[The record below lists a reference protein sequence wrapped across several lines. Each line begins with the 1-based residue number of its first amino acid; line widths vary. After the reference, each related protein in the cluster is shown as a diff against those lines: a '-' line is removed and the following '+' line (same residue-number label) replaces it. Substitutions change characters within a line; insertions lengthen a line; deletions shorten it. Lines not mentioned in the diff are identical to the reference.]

1 VKAKQ
6 NIPIAK
12 LCVYTSTGFSEGFKM
27 ISSRFGMASGCF
39 GRGYER
45 VPLGY
50 LCRILLLILAL
61 WSFPGLTRAQDQGQ
75 SPSPKGQTEPPA
87 AAGGPQSDVGPYAVP
102 KKKDEPPPPPPE
114 KPKKIEG
121 MPDYSIR
128 VDVPLVEVPVMV
140 TTKDG
145 QFISN
150 LTKENFRISEDGT
163 AQTISSF
170 TISDAPITAV
180 LLVEFA
186 AGDYYFMRDILVGSY
201 SFANTLKKEDW
212 LAVISYD
219 MKSYILADFTQ
230 NKQEVYGALNQLRV
244 PGFSET
250 NEFDALYDTLDRVDR
265 IEGHKYIILITSGID
280 TFSRINL
287 DQITKKIKNTKD
299 VTIFPISAGGAE
311 RIYWEAQGRA
321 APHGPITGNPVTT
334 MDYLQ
339 ADNELNTFA
348 RLTGGRAYFPRFEA
362 EFGEIFRD
370 IGGDIRHQYSIAYH
384 PTNPKLDGTYRKLKV
399 EVMAPDGGPLKFKD
413 QKGKDVKVQVI
424 AREGYTAK
432 HTVD

>member
-1 VKAKQ
+1 
-6 NIPIAK
+6 
-12 LCVYTSTGFSEGFKM
+12 M
-27 ISSRFGMASGCF
+27 ISSRVEQDYDRSGRDF
-39 GRGYER
+39 AR
-45 VPLGY
+45 VSLSC
-50 LCRILLLILAL
+50 LCRILLLSLVLGSVA
-61 WSFPGLTRAQDQGQ
+61 GLTWAQNQGSSQ
-75 SPSPKGQTEPPA
+75 GSSTPSGQQTEPPA

-102 KKKDEPPPPPPE
+102 KKKDEPPPPPPSE

-145 QFISN
+145 QFISS
-150 LTKENFRISEDGT
+150 LTKENFHISEDGT
-163 AQTISSF
+163 PQTISGF

-201 SFANTLKKEDW
+201 TFANTLKKDDW

-219 MKSYILADFTQ
+219 MKPYILADFTQ

-265 IEGHKYIILITSGID
+265 IQGHKFIILITSGID
-280 TFSRINL
+280 TFSRVNL

-299 VTIFPISAGGAE
+299 ITIFPISAGGAA
-311 RIYWEAQGRA
+311 RIYFDAQGGA
-321 APHGPITGNPVTT
+321 APHGPITGNPVQRI
-334 MDYLQ
+334 DYLQ

-348 RLTGGRAYFPRFEA
+348 HLTGGRAYFPRFQG
-362 EFGEIFRD
+362 EFPEIFRD
-370 IGGDIRHQYSIAYH
+370 IGGDIRHQYSISYR

-399 EVMAPDGGPLKFKD
+399 ELTAPDGGPLKFKD
-413 QKGKDVKVQVI
+413 QKGKDLKVQVI

-432 HTVD
+432 HTVE

>member
-1 VKAKQ
+1 
-6 NIPIAK
+6 
-12 LCVYTSTGFSEGFKM
+12 M
-27 ISSRFGMASGCF
+27 ISSRFWQACERF
-39 GRGYER
+39 GRDFGR
-45 VPLGY
+45 VSLGC
-50 LCRILLLILAL
+50 LCRILLLILVL
-61 WSFPGLTRAQDQGQ
+61 GSFTALTRAQDQG
-75 SPSPKGQTEPPA
+75 SSTSPKGQQTEPPP
-87 AAGGPQSDVGPYAVP
+87 AAGGPQTDVGPYAVP
-102 KKKDEPPPPPPE
+102 KKKDEPPPPPPPE

-150 LTKENFRISEDGT
+150 LTKENFRISEEGT
-163 AQTISSF
+163 QQTISSF

-186 AGDYYFMRDILVGSY
+186 SGNYYFMNDILLGSY
-201 SFANTLKKEDW
+201 TFANTLKKDDW

-219 MKSYILADFTQ
+219 MKPYILADFTQ
-230 NKQEVYGALNQLRV
+230 NKQEVYGALNQLRI

-250 NEFDALYDTLDRVDR
+250 NLFDALYDALDRVDR
-265 IEGHKYIILITSGID
+265 IEGHKYIILMTTGID

-299 VTIFPISAGGAE
+299 VTIFPISVGWAVRA
-311 RIYWEAQGRA
+311 YFEAQGRA
-321 APHGPITGNPVTT
+321 APHGAMGTRVDQ

-339 ADNELNTFA
+339 ADNEMNTFA
-348 RLTGGRAYFPRFEA
+348 RLTGGRAYFPRFQA
-362 EFGEIFRD
+362 EFPEIFRD

-384 PTNPKLDGTYRKLKV
+384 PTNPKLDGSYRKLKV
-399 EVMAPDGGPLKFKD
+399 EVVAPDGGPLKFRD
-413 QKGKDVKVQVI
+413 QKGKDLKIQVI

-432 HTVD
+432 HTVE

>member
-1 VKAKQ
+1 
-6 NIPIAK
+6 
-12 LCVYTSTGFSEGFKM
+12 M
-27 ISSRFGMASGCF
+27 ILNSFWQACERF
-39 GRGYER
+39 ER
-45 VPLGY
+45 DFDRITLGH
-50 LCRILLLILAL
+50 LSCISLLILVL
-61 WSFPGLTRAQDQGQ
+61 GSFSGLIRAQDQGSSQ
-75 SPSPKGQTEPPA
+75 PPKGQTEAPP
-87 AAGGPQSDVGPYAVP
+87 AAGGPQGDVGPYAVP
-102 KKKDEPPPPPPE
+102 KKKDEPPPPPPPE

-121 MPDYSIR
+121 MPDYSIH
-128 VDVPLVEVPVMV
+128 VDVPVVEVPVMV

-150 LTKENFRISEDGT
+150 LTKENFRVFEDGK
-163 AQTISSF
+163 AQTISGF

-201 SFANTLKKEDW
+201 TFAGTLKKDDW

-219 MKSYILADFTQ
+219 MKPYILADFTQ
-230 NKQEVYGALNQLRV
+230 NKQEVYGALNTLRV

-265 IEGHKYIILITSGID
+265 IQGHKYIILITSGID

-299 VTIFPISAGGAE
+299 VTIFPISAGGAA
-311 RIYWEAQGRA
+311 RIYADA
-321 APHGPITGNPVTT
+321 AGGSLPHGPITGNPVQRI
-334 MDYLQ
+334 DYLQ

-348 RLTGGRAYFPRFEA
+348 RLTGGRAYFPRFEG
-362 EFGEIFRD
+362 EFAEIFRD

-384 PTNPKLDGTYRKLKV
+384 PTNPQLDGTYRKLKV
-399 EVMAPDGGPLKFKD
+399 EVVAPDGGPLKFKD
-413 QKGKDVKVQVI
+413 QKGKDVKIQVI